1 MDNCFGA
8 IALSYAREAC
18 GPMGG
23 FSLGRT
29 LMTLTDICFCLSL
42 GLESTCIPITF
53 EIIWRHNS
61 MYIQIGARTEGTS
74 QGLKSCM

>member
-42 GLESTCIPITF
+42 G
-53 EIIWRHNS
+53 S